1 MSDERSDATEEI
13 HESESE
19 SAADDAGGV
28 DAPGGGP
35 RRVVSDQSVD
45 DILESLDSTRSQGP
59 PASDDQE
66 TEADSD
72 STDDEAEATRAD
84 PAGDADAR
92 VDDDADDVDS
102 SDDETEPT
110 TDDGLAARVES
121 GTVTGSDV
129 RAAEAGEGREP
140 TPDVGEIDLSLDDLA
155 DGDETDGPLAGT
167 LEDAGP
173 ETSEGNPATGDDSV
187 DEDGNEDEDEDGG
200 GSGGLLGRIR
210 RFFS

>member
-1 MSDERSDATEEI
+1 MSEERSDATEET
-13 HESESE
+13 HESEGE
-19 SAADDAGGV
+19 SAADDAGDV
-28 DAPGGGP
+28 NAPGGGP

-59 PASDDQE
+59 PATDDQDAE
-66 TEADSD
+66 DDSD
-72 STDDEAEATRAD
+72 SADDEATRAA
-84 PAGDADAR
+84 PAGDDADTR
-92 VDDDADDVDS
+92 GGDDANGADS

-140 TPDVGEIDLSLDDLA
+140 TPDVGEIDLSIDDLT

-167 LEDAGP
+167 LEDEGP
-173 ETSEGNPATGDDSV
+173 EPSESNPAAGDDSV
-187 DEDGNEDEDEDGG
+187 DEDEDEDEDEDD
-200 GSGGLLGRIR
+200 GGLLGRIR